1 MCSLCYQY
9 LILVC
14 FCLDH
19 ALACLV
25 RVMQHWEMVLS
36 YFREGSR
43 YDNLVVGM
51 YVLMQFWS
59 SLVQQE
65 GSEDDAWLGLG

>member
-1 MCSLCYQY
+1 M
-9 LILVC
+9 
-14 FCLDH
+14 H
-19 ALACLV
+19 AQLLYC
-25 RVMQHWEMVLS
+25 H
-36 YFREGSR
+36 EGSG
-43 YDNLVVGM
+43 YGNLIVGM